1 MSNSELRDKV
11 LELEPY
17 PEDLKDRIREKIIHT
32 KERPLKAWERP
43 FLAFWCIPVGLVLLG
58 VAIWGLT
65 RYDAFSQIP
74 GHKLVGLAFCFLF
87 GCGLL
92 VFCSMVLKKGA
103 LRLRSTSFMIYAALG
118 FVVFWICAAMIAGRP
133 VTSGDLAG
141 LIVVGVCV
149 ICTRIESSELRLR
162 ERVLCNELALAEL
175 SELVSRR
182 DAQGIRRD

>member
-11 LELEPY
+11 LELETY

-32 KERPLKAWERP
+32 RERPLKVWERP

-65 RYDAFSQIP
+65 RYDAVTQIP

-92 VFCSMVLKKGA
+92 VSCSIALKKGA
-103 LRLRSTSFMIYAALG
+103 LRLRSTPLMIYAALG
-118 FVVFWICAAMIAGRP
+118 FVVFWICAAMITGRH
-133 VTSGDLAG
+133 VTGGDLAG

-162 ERVLCNELALAEL
+162 ERVLRNELALAEL

-182 DAQGIRRD
+182 DAQGLRQD

>member
-17 PEDLKDRIREKIIHT
+17 PEDLKERIREEIIHT
-32 KERPLKAWERP
+32 RERPLEAWERP

-65 RYDAFSQIP
+65 RYDAVSQIP

-103 LRLRSTSFMIYAALG
+103 LRLRSTTFMVYAALG
-118 FVVFWICAAMIAGRP
+118 FVIFWICAAMITDRP
-133 VTSGDLAG
+133 VTGSDLAG

-149 ICTRIESSELRLR
+149 ICTRIDAAELRLR
-162 ERVLCNELALAEL
+162 ERVLRNELAIAKLAEL
-175 SELVSRR
+175 IADRTAVDVKEN
-182 DAQGIRRD
+182 